1 MQNRDEKV
9 CPESQN
15 VLIQG
20 TGASEWKRPWGA
32 RLMPIPKRGSRA
44 STAEGKG
51 STQVQAASDQ
61 TGIFFITQIYFIT
74 RSRGTNK
81 WGGRQRGRNH
91 CYRKTKPKTE
101 QSLRDLRDNIKR
113 TNVRITGVP
122 EKKREKGPEKIVEE
136 IIAKNFLNTGK
147 ETLTQVE
154 EAQRI
159 QSKIISGISTV
170 WGVTRVDAKKKH
182 TLPNM

>member
-44 STAEGKG
+44 SAAEGKG

-74 RSRGTNK
+74 RSRSPSPRRLVLVCTE
-81 WGGRQRGRNH
+81 RELI
-91 CYRKTKPKTE
+91 KTSRL
-101 QSLRDLRDNIKR
+101 QLWLYI
-113 TNVRITGVP
+113 RIMWELLKSPWANQIRFSWCG
-122 EKKREKGPEKIVEE
+122 
-136 IIAKNFLNTGK
+136 
-147 ETLTQVE
+147 TQVFFK
-154 EAQRI
+154 AP
-159 QSKIISGISTV
+159 
-170 WGVTRVDAKKKH
+170 W
-182 TLPNM
+182 